1 MMGVLRYKI
10 FRDLWTNKSRTL
22 QVVLIIGIGAAAI
35 GMIIGTRALFIPGM
49 ADLWRSQNPAMI
61 NLFVGPPLSQDDLY
75 ALKNVDGVVD
85 IEGLSS
91 TTIEWRLSPQDDWSS
106 GNLTARADYEHQ
118 KLNKL
123 ELLEGNWPSGKVI
136 DGGQD
141 TETYFKI
148 PPGGTVY
155 FRVNDREY
163 HFEIGGRVYDQLV
176 QPAYLGG
183 NAQFYATQDQYERL
197 VGDRNFNQVMVIA
210 AKYDETKVTE
220 LADRLQAKVE
230 KQGRSS
236 NRLITDPNKHFF
248 QDQMDG
254 LFFLLGILGALS
266 LVLGLLLVYN
276 TVNALIA
283 QQVDQIGIMKAVG
296 ARTWQVLRL
305 YLLTILGYGFLA
317 LLIALPLGILG
328 AQAIIRWLGSSF
340 GANMGSFEVSPL
352 AVEVMV
358 AITLLAPLLASLL
371 PVFNGSRIT
380 VREAIS
386 TYGLGTDTGLL
397 ERLLARV
404 KYISRLFLI
413 TISNTFRHKW
423 RVFLL
428 QISLVMSGLIFMMV
442 ISVQDSVTYT
452 IRDVMFSILN
462 ADVTFVLQRA
472 ERIEY
477 VEQLALSN
485 PKVQAVE
492 MWGLTNVTLRPKG
505 QPESEDDES
514 ATLFGV
520 PLPTQLYGY
529 QLRGGRWLDPQDT
542 YAIVLNQQLAKD
554 VGVGLGDWVTVKY
567 GDRGERDWRVVGLV
581 FDPIITAS
589 ANVPRDVLLRDLD
602 VVGRAGTVWI
612 KTTDGNNLQSQIAT
626 AKDLRAFFK
635 QNNVDISPQRGVF
648 GIGGDST
655 LQTGNTLIGQF
666 AFIVILLGVMAVII
680 GTVGSIALSGA
691 LSLSVMERRRE
702 IGVMR
707 AIGASSWTIARLF
720 IGEGLILG
728 WLSWLIALP
737 LSMPAGRVMVQALG
751 AAFNLDIVY
760 KYTPNGAILWLIIIT
775 ILSIIASWLPARSA
789 TRISVRESLAYQ

>member
-1 MMGVLRYKI
+1 MGMLRYKI
-10 FRDLWTNKSRTL
+10 FRDLWTNKARTL

-61 NLFVGPPLSQDDLY
+61 NLFVGPPLSDDDLY
-75 ALKNVDGVVD
+75 ALKNVDGVVN
-85 IEGLSS
+85 IEASSS

-118 KLNKL
+118 KLNRL
-123 ELLEGNWPSGKVI
+123 ELLDGSWPSGKNI

-141 TETYFKI
+141 TETFFKI

-163 HFEIGGRVYDQLV
+163 QFQIGGKVYDQLV

-183 NAQFYATQDQYERL
+183 NAQFYANQDQYERL
-197 VGDRNFNQVMVIA
+197 VGDRNFNQVMVTA
-210 AKYDETKVTE
+210 AKYDETAVTE
-220 LADRLQAKVE
+220 LADRLQNKLE

-236 NRLITDPNKHFF
+236 SRMITDPDKHFF

-254 LFFLLGILGALS
+254 LFLLLGVLGALS

-283 QQVDQIGIMKAVG
+283 QQVDQIGIMKAIG

-305 YLLTILGYGFLA
+305 YLLTIFAYGFLA
-317 LLIALPLGILG
+317 LIIALPLGILG
-328 AQAIIRWLGSSF
+328 AHAIIQWLGSSF

-358 AITLLAPLLASLL
+358 AITLLAPLLASLI
-371 PVFNGSRIT
+371 PIFNGSRIT

-386 TYGLGTDTGLL
+386 SYGLGSDTGLI
-397 ERLLARV
+397 ERIFA
-404 KYISRLFLI
+404 KAKTISRLVLI

-423 RVFLL
+423 RVLLL
-428 QISLVMSGLIFMMV
+428 QVSLVMSGLIFMMV

-462 ADVTFVLQRA
+462 ADVTFVLQRG
-472 ERIEY
+472 ERIEH
-477 VEQLALSN
+477 VEQLALSH

-492 MWGLTNVTLRPKG
+492 MWGLTNAKLRPKG

-554 VGVGLGDWVTVKY
+554 VGVGVGDWVTINY
-567 GDRGERDWRVVGLV
+567 GDQGERDWQVVGLI
-581 FDPIITAS
+581 FDPIITNSAS
-589 ANVPRDVLLRDLD
+589 VSREPLLHDLG
-602 VVGRAGTVWI
+602 VVGRAGTIWL
-612 KTTDGNNLQSQIAT
+612 KTTDGNNLQSQVVT
-626 AKDLRAFFK
+626 AKELRTFFK
-635 QNNVDISPQRGVF
+635 QNNLDLSPQRGVF
-648 GIGGDST
+648 GMGDST
-655 LQTGNTLIGQF
+655 LQTGTTLINQF

-728 WLSWLIALP
+728 WLSWVIALP

-760 KYTPNGAILWLIIIT
+760 KYTPNGAVLWLVIIT